1 MERVDVSALASNL
14 LVFSAVI
21 VVSVALV
28 MGDQLVL
35 LSSNVLSEGASIVRD
50 ISTSVQSWLG

>member
-28 MGDQLVL
+28 MGDQLVMVA
-35 LSSNVLSEGASIVRD
+35 SNIFDEGASIVLD
-50 ISTSVQSWLG
+50 ISTSVQSWLS